1 MQGRITKVLNMKPQE
16 ILGLIEEAAG
26 TRMFELKKQQA
37 VKTIEKKQTK
47 LGEIDK
53 VFEEDLTP
61 RLEKLGSER
70 AEYLEY
76 KKSEQDVET
85 LSRVCQAHDYFSSER
100 AQQKCTE
107 ATEAGKAR
115 QAELAAAIEQAEQD
129 KVAKKEQKARA
140 LSKKTEDGA
149 GEMKTLESEESELS
163 KQLVKLGAEHGQ
175 LESTA
180 EADSATAKGLEQTI
194 TDTEKAQTKAR
205 AELKKAEAASAKA
218 QAVHSERAQ
227 ALQTKREQYEAQ
239 MGIATASGDGAK
251 DLQGQLSEAEANLS
265 TSVTAQKTAGMR
277 LKHLVKEVKDAEK
290 KFKDASKSG
299 TSEQTDGAALQK
311 DVASLRTKMGRLD
324 YDETQEVAL
333 GTDQHKQQSEHARLC
348 KEAEAVSAS
357 VGGLEFR
364 YNPPSRDFDRR
375 RVKGTIA
382 SNLRVKDPAHATALE
397 ALAGGRLH
405 HVVVDDEQTGM
416 LLLTEGGLQR
426 RVTLIPLSKIQCA
439 PPNPPTPPQPS
450 LPHLPPHPPLPR
462 ARARTHRTH
471 PLRARAHTRTSA
483 YPTWVRRA
491 IAPGLP
497 LLRRPRVISDGE
509 VNAAKKLVGANKV
522 HLATSLF
529 DCESALQPA
538 MNHVFGGTLV
548 CSDKEAA
555 REVCE
560 KIKQR
565 TVTLEGDLYDPKG
578 TLTGGSRAKSG
589 ASILCRL
596 GQLAELRQKL
606 SAREESL
613 ATLAAQV
620 ETCRKSGEEMQ
631 RMQAELELKEHQL
644 HLHTQSQAA
653 SQSGQAAN
661 NLQSL
666 KQQLE
671 EQVELASSSKQ
682 AAADAKE
689 QRDAL
694 AAQLSD
700 FEGNKDE
707 RMAQAKATIATL
719 ETEVKSALKALQA
732 QQHADQKLTMQLE
745 EMGKDIASAREQLE
759 EFRQRFKQDA
769 KEIEK
774 SSAAVDKKKAQ
785 FDAAAAKL
793 QQQRETLGKYDEE
806 VQSLNEACEALDKV
820 CADGAVELK
829 QLEVRLT
836 RDQKEQTS
844 AADTCRELLKRH
856 PWMETERARFGVA
869 GGEFDFAKR
878 KPAAMRDALSK
889 QLAQLESLSKRI
901 NKKVLS
907 MFEKAE
913 QEYADLMSKKEIVLQ
928 DKAKI
933 EAVIS
938 ELGQK
943 KIEALQKTWAKVNTD
958 FGSIF
963 STLLAGANAKLEPQE
978 GCQVEDGLV
987 VKVGFGKVW
996 KQSLTELSGGQRSL
1010 VALSL
1015 VLSLLR
1021 FKPAPIYILDEV
1033 DAALDL
1039 SHTQNIGA
1047 MIRTHFKQSQFLVVS
1062 LKEGMFNNANVLFRT
1077 KFVDGV
1083 STVSRTVPAMATARE
1098 NEGKGK
1104 QQVAANR
1111 KALTAMN

>member
-47 LGEIDK
+47 LGEIDR

-85 LSRVCQAHDYFSSER
+85 LSRVCQAHDYFSSEK

-107 ATEAGKAR
+107 ATEEGKAR
-115 QAELAAAIEQAEQD
+115 QAELAAAVEQAEQD

-149 GEMKTLESEESELS
+149 GEMKTLESEESEVS

-194 TDTEKAQTKAR
+194 ADTEKAQTKAR

-251 DLQGQLSEAEANLS
+251 DMQGQLSEAEANLS
-265 TSVTAQKTAGMR
+265 TSVTAQKTADMR

-290 KFKDASKSG
+290 KFKDVSKSG
-299 TSEQTDGAALQK
+299 KSEQTDGAALQK

-439 PPNPPTPPQPS
+439 PPPAPTPTPP
-450 LPHLPPHPPLPR
+450 PPPPPYPR
-462 ARARTHRTH
+462 AHTPHTHT
-471 PLRARAHTRTSA
+471 PRARAHTHSA
-483 YPTWVRRA
+483 HTGTPVQRA
-491 IAPGLP
+491 LHSPGLP
-497 LLRRPRVISDGE
+497 LLRRPRVISDSE

-613 ATLAAQV
+613 ATLAAQL

-661 NLQSL
+661 SLQSL

-694 AAQLSD
+694 KEQLSD

-707 RMAQAKATIATL
+707 RMAQAKATIAT
-719 ETEVKSALKALQA
+719 TEKEAKSALKALQA
-732 QQHADQKLTMQLE
+732 QQQADQKLTMQLE
-745 EMGKDIASAREQLE
+745 EMEKDIASAREQLE
-759 EFRQRFKQDA
+759 EFRQRLKQQA

-774 SSAAVDKKKAQ
+774 SSATVDKKKAQ
-785 FDAAAAKL
+785 FDVAAAKL
-793 QQQRETLGKYDEE
+793 QQHRETLGKYDEE

-836 RDQKEQTS
+836 RDQKEQAS
-844 AADTCRELLKRH
+844 AAATCRELLKRH

-878 KPAAMRDALSK
+878 KPAAMRDALGK
-889 QLAQLESLSKRI
+889 QSAQLESLSKRI

-978 GCQVEDGLV
+978 GCKVEDGLV

-1098 NEGKGK
+1098 NEVKGK

>member
-47 LGEIDK
+47 LGEIDR

-85 LSRVCQAHDYFSSER
+85 LSRVCQAHDYFSSEK

-107 ATEAGKAR
+107 ATEEGKAR
-115 QAELAAAIEQAEQD
+115 QAELAAAVEQAEQD

-149 GEMKTLESEESELS
+149 GEMKTLESEESEVS

-194 TDTEKAQTKAR
+194 ADTEKAQTKAR

-251 DLQGQLSEAEANLS
+251 DMQGQLSEAEANLS
-265 TSVTAQKTAGMR
+265 TSVTAQKTADMR

-290 KFKDASKSG
+290 KFKDVSKSG
-299 TSEQTDGAALQK
+299 KSEQTDGAALQK

-439 PPNPPTPPQPS
+439 PPPTPTPTPP
-450 LPHLPPHPPLPR
+450 PPPPPYPR
-462 ARARTHRTH
+462 AHTPHTHT
-471 PLRARAHTRTSA
+471 PRARAHTHSA
-483 YPTWVRRA
+483 HTGTPVQRA
-491 IAPGLP
+491 LHSPGLP
-497 LLRRPRVISDGE
+497 LLRRPRVISDSE

-613 ATLAAQV
+613 ATLAAQL

-661 NLQSL
+661 SLQSL

-694 AAQLSD
+694 KEQLSD

-707 RMAQAKATIATL
+707 RMAQAKATIAT
-719 ETEVKSALKALQA
+719 TEKEAKSALKALQA
-732 QQHADQKLTMQLE
+732 QQQADQKLTMQLE
-745 EMGKDIASAREQLE
+745 EMEKDIASAREQLE
-759 EFRQRFKQDA
+759 EFRQRLKQQA

-774 SSAAVDKKKAQ
+774 SSATVDKKKAQ
-785 FDAAAAKL
+785 FDVAAAKL
-793 QQQRETLGKYDEE
+793 QQHRETLGKYDEE

-836 RDQKEQTS
+836 RDQKEQAS
-844 AADTCRELLKRH
+844 AAATCRELLKRH

-878 KPAAMRDALSK
+878 KPAAMRDALGK
-889 QLAQLESLSKRI
+889 QSAQLESLSKRI

-978 GCQVEDGLV
+978 GCKVEDGLV

-1098 NEGKGK
+1098 NEVKGK

>member
-277 LKHLVKEVKDAEK
+277 LKHLVNEVKDAEK

-426 RVTLIPLSKIQCA
+426 RVTLIPLSKIQCD

-978 GCQVEDGLV
+978 GCLVEDGLV

>member
-277 LKHLVKEVKDAEK
+277 LKHLVNEVKDAEK

-732 QQHADQKLTMQLE
+732 QQQADQKLTMQLE

-978 GCQVEDGLV
+978 GCLVEDGLV

>member
-175 LESTA
+175 LENTA

-439 PPNPPTPPQPS
+439 PPHPPTPPHPS
-450 LPHLPPHPPLPR
+450 PPPLPPHPPLPR

-589 ASILCRL
+589 TSILCRL

-732 QQHADQKLTMQLE
+732 QQQADQKLTMQLE

>member
-277 LKHLVKEVKDAEK
+277 LKHLVNEVKDAEK

-439 PPNPPTPPQPS
+439 PPTPPTPPQPS

-978 GCQVEDGLV
+978 GCLVEDGLV

-1098 NEGKGK
+1098 NEVKGK

>member
-265 TSVTAQKTAGMR
+265 TSVTAQKTAAMR
-277 LKHLVKEVKDAEK
+277 LKHLVNEVKDAEK

-978 GCQVEDGLV
+978 GCLVEDGLV